1 MSNNPYLTDDN
12 KPSEFLQYTLDYYG
26 ISIDEFKAMT
36 DNEVEKMVKKFSDV
50 LNDGQYKENRTI
62 KRNAYSTENEYT
74 FNPGED
80 LRGKPTKEKQ
90 SITPMTDKG
99 SYSRYFDLDK
109 WFDTTYPFLITPK
122 ASKREK
128 NAGCENLK
136 NNTKFTAGMYSQSGV
151 CKTCGKTL
159 NGINDHT
166 QCCGE
171 VEYREM
177 ESTNNT
183 KNNHPTVKPLKL
195 MSYLIDLGSREGDT
209 VLDPFA
215 GSGTTLVAAKMLNR
229 QFIGCELDP
238 EYVKIAEARLNNNE
252 LRKSV
257 SSAFNSHKVKG
268 RVQIRNPQPETK
280 HEFFG

>member
-1 MSNNPYLTDDN
+1 
-12 KPSEFLQYTLDYYG
+12 
-26 ISIDEFKAMT
+26 
-36 DNEVEKMVKKFSDV
+36 
-50 LNDGQYKENRTI
+50 
-62 KRNAYSTENEYT
+62 
-74 FNPGED
+74 
-80 LRGKPTKEKQ
+80 
-90 SITPMTDKG
+90 
-99 SYSRYFDLDK
+99 
-109 WFDTTYPFLITPK
+109 
-122 ASKREK
+122 
-128 NAGCENLK
+128 
-136 NNTKFTAGMYSQSGV
+136 MYSQSGV

-195 MSYLIDLGSREGDT
+195 MSYLIVLGSREGDT